1 MKKLTVAIC
10 YDFDKTLAS
19 DDMQSF
25 SFIPNLGYTP
35 SEFWKM
41 CRDFTEKYD
50 VDGTLSYLHTMIKEC
65 EKRGIKLTKEYL
77 KSLGKDVKFFE
88 GVTTWFRR
96 INNYASKHNINL
108 EHYIISSGNREI
120 IEGSAI
126 FKEFKE
132 VYGCEFLYDKN
143 GIAYWPKAVVNYT
156 VKTQCLFRIC
166 KGSSNLADDSII
178 NARVNK
184 KHVEFPNMIYI
195 GDGDS
200 DIPCMTLVREKGGTA
215 ISVYQPK
222 NKDKSLKLL
231 QDNRVNYA
239 CRSDYSNNA
248 PLEKLIKMIIDSI
261 ALKEQLVK
269 RSGSGF

>member
-132 VYGCEFLYDKN
+132 LFGRKVNNLLYKYFSKD
-143 GIAYWPKAVVNYT
+143 T
-156 VKTQCLFRIC
+156 FSKTFRISLLLTVLH
-166 KGSSNLADDSII
+166 SSI
-178 NARVNK
+178 NNK
-184 KHVEFPNMIYI
+184 PHE
-195 GDGDS
+195 
-200 DIPCMTLVREKGGTA
+200 R
-215 ISVYQPK
+215 
-222 NKDKSLKLL
+222 
-231 QDNRVNYA
+231 
-239 CRSDYSNNA
+239 
-248 PLEKLIKMIIDSI
+248 
-261 ALKEQLVK
+261 
-269 RSGSGF
+269 